1 VLRKKIK
8 TARDV
13 INSLDVVRKQ
23 KVSSMTEILEENLKA
38 ELEESIGPILSEEEL
53 TEIITKEQ
61 ERRDKQDTALKKS
74 RIKIMKLKERAK
86 LVQKLRQ
93 NLGKYCKTKDEP
105 AKSKESKCSPQ
116 AEEPKEFFE
125 PPTDAVSFKTM
136 KITY

>member
-1 VLRKKIK
+1 MLRNKIK

-13 INSLDVVRKQ
+13 INSLDIVRK
-23 KVSSMTEILEENLKA
+23 KKASSMTEILEENLKA

-53 TEIITKEQ
+53 DEIVAKEQ

-93 NLGKYCKTKDEP
+93 NLGRSSKVRTDTE
-105 AKSKESKCSPQ
+105 KSKTQ
-116 AEEPKEFFE
+116 TIQPKEAADHPAE
-125 PPTDAVSFKTM
+125 NAVFKTM
-136 KITY
+136 RITY